1 MSNRTIYLDHAATTP
16 TDEEVLREML
26 PYFSDAFG
34 NASSPHREGRRA
46 VATVDAAREK
56 VAQAIGASPAEI
68 YFTSGGTESDNWAIT
83 GVAEAYRE
91 KGRHILSSAIEHP
104 AVLKALSRLESRG
117 YEVTYLPVDRE
128 GYVSVERAIR
138 AMRNDTV
145 LVTIMTAN
153 NEVGSIQPIREIF
166 SAAHERGIVTHT
178 DAVQAIGA
186 IPIDVKALG
195 ADLLSLSA
203 HKFYGPKG
211 VGALYL
217 RKGIKIKGL
226 IVGGEQE
233 RSLRAGTYNT
243 PAIVGL
249 GAAIERAT
257 ASLEENAARLLDLK
271 TRFITGLKE
280 IPFTAVNGGSNA
292 LAGTVNVTFSGVRN
306 SELLFA
312 LDREGIAA
320 SSGSACSSGSIEPS
334 HVLTAMGLTK
344 EEVGSSVRFSFGK
357 ENTVEDVTATLDAIK
372 GILSRLREGKDLFL
386 QKKSNR
392 YEG

>member
-1 MSNRTIYLDHAATTP
+1 MTDRTIYLDHAATTP
-16 TDEEVLREML
+16 TDGEVLKEML
-26 PYFSDAFG
+26 PYFSDVFG

-46 VATVDAAREK
+46 VAAVDAAREK
-56 VAQAIGASPAEI
+56 VARSLGADPSEI
-68 YFTSGGTESDNWAIT
+68 YFTSGGTESDNWAIM
-83 GVAEAYRE
+83 GVAAAYAE
-91 KGRHILSSAIEHP
+91 KGKHIVSSAVEHP
-104 AVLKALSRLESRG
+104 AVLRALERLERCG
-117 YEVTYLPVDRE
+117 YEVTYLPVNRE
-128 GYVSVERAIR
+128 GFVSAEEAVRAIR
-138 AMRNDTV
+138 DDTV

-166 SAAHERGIVTHT
+166 RTAHEKGVVTHT
-178 DAVQAIGA
+178 DAVQAVGA
-186 IPIDVKALG
+186 VPLDVRSLG

-217 RKGIKIKGL
+217 RKGVKIKGL

-233 RSLRAGTYNT
+233 SSLRAGTYNT

-249 GAAIERAT
+249 GAAICRAT
-257 ASLEENAARLLDLK
+257 ASLNENAAHLYDLK
-271 TRFITGLKE
+271 TRFVKGLEE
-280 IPFTAVNGGSNA
+280 IPFASVNGGAPS
-292 LAGTVNVTFSGVRN
+292 LPGTVNVTFAGVRN

-334 HVLTAMGLTK
+334 HVLTAMGLAK
-344 EEVGSSVRFSFGK
+344 EEVASSVRFSFGK
-357 ENTVEDVTATLDAIK
+357 ENTVKDVSKTLATIK
-372 GILSRLREGKDLFL
+372 EVLARLLEGKDLFL